1 MVGMDGKYKF
11 TWRTAACIIICI
23 ISMVALMLLLRAA
36 DGDMVDYEL
45 PSPKAK
51 TEKTNPDIQLGS
63 DDEPQEAAEEVSDRE
78 QNKRQSYEQMRHVI
92 SSPNIE

>member
-1 MVGMDGKYKF
+1 MDGKYRF
-11 TWRTAACIIICI
+11 TWRTAACIVICVV
-23 ISMVALMLLLRAA
+23 SMVALLLLLRAS

-51 TEKTNPDIQLGS
+51 TEKTNPDIQLGAYG
-63 DDEPQEAAEEVSDRE
+63 EPQEAAEGVSDRE
-78 QNKRQSYEQMRHVI
+78 QNKLQSYEQMRHVI

>member
-1 MVGMDGKYKF
+1 MDGKYRF
-11 TWRTAACIIICI
+11 TWRTAACIVICVV
-23 ISMVALMLLLRAA
+23 SMVALLLLLSAS
-36 DGDMVDYEL
+36 DGDMVDYKL

-51 TEKTNPDIQLGS
+51 IEKTNPDIQLGA

>member
-11 TWRTAACIIICI
+11 TWRTAACIVICVI
-23 ISMVALMLLLRAA
+23 GIVALMLLLRAV
-36 DGDMVDYEL
+36 DGDMVEYGQ
-45 PSPKAK
+45 PTPKAK
-51 TEKTNPDIQLGS
+51 TEKSNPDIQLGA

>member
-1 MVGMDGKYKF
+1 MAV
-11 TWRTAACIIICI
+11 
-23 ISMVALMLLLRAA
+23 LMLLLRVA
-36 DGDMVDYEL
+36 DGDMVEYEL

-51 TEKTNPDIQLGS
+51 TEKSNPDIQLGS

>member
-11 TWRTAACIIICI
+11 TWRTAACIIICV
-23 ISMVALMLLLRAA
+23 ISMAVLMLLLRVA
-36 DGDMVDYEL
+36 DGDMVEYEL

-51 TEKTNPDIQLGS
+51 TEKSNPDIQLGS

-92 SSPNIE
+92 FSPNIE